1 MRRNPKSQN
10 PEIVV
15 NAATVPVREAWVFS
29 TGLFGILLILLFA
42 GRTAIAEPSAF
53 ASIQSV
59 GAIQADAVQ
68 LDAVPNAPSPV
79 VQKVA
84 SPVDEPVS
92 RSLDSLLDIPG
103 LTLFRSKAEITD
115 ESIAAAVN
123 RGTNPDLKRL
133 SGFRKKS
140 TDLFNTE
147 RQVEIGNQELL
158 VRLRVRAKARK
169 AMSVEVKF

>member
-1 MRRNPKSQN
+1 MRRSPTSQN

-15 NAATVPVREAWVFS
+15 KAAIVPVREASVFWA
-29 TGLFGILLILLFA
+29 GLFGTLLILLFA
-42 GRTAIAEPSAF
+42 GRAAF
-53 ASIQSV
+53 AESAAFVAIQSV
-59 GAIQADAVQ
+59 AAIQGDAVQ
-68 LDAVPNAPSPV
+68 ISTAPNGPNPGT
-79 VQKVA
+79 QKLA
-84 SPVDEPVS
+84 SPPDEPVS

-103 LTLFRSKAEITD
+103 LTLFRSEAEIAD

-147 RQVEIGNQELL
+147 RQVEIGDQEML